1 MGIEIVTENEATY
14 YYKDLQMR
22 LERQKRYQEI
32 VKKNMKDWADFSLNP
47 QTEDA
52 IRERVLHDLET
63 GDNTY
68 CMTYICTFSKLSE
81 EFIEELYQLTR
92 RRKGGGTKL
101 YDNKLDWVAISSKQK
116 LSESFIERHAKDVD
130 WRSIYQFQDLSD
142 EIRIKH
148 LDKLTVADRPKS

>member
-1 MGIEIVTENEATY
+1 MGIEILTENKTTY

-22 LERQKRYQEI
+22 KEKKKRYQEI

-81 EFIEELYQLTR
+81 DFIEELYQLTR

-101 YDNKLDWVAISSKQK
+101 YDNIPIS
-116 LSESFIERHAKDVD
+116 
-130 WRSIYQFQDLSD
+130 RS
-142 EIRIKH
+142 
-148 LDKLTVADRPKS
+148 

>member
-1 MGIEIVTENEATY
+1 MGIEIVTENELTY

-68 CMTYICTFSKLSE
+68 CMSYICTFSKLSE
-81 EFIEELYQLTR
+81 DFIEELYQLTR
-92 RRKGGGTKL
+92 RRKGKSARI

-130 WRSIYQFQDLSD
+130 WKLIYLFQDLSD
-142 EIRIKH
+142 EFRIKH
-148 LDKLTVADRPKS
+148 LDKLTIADRPQS

>member
-1 MGIEIVTENEATY
+1 MGIEIVTENELTY

-68 CMTYICTFSKLSE
+68 CMSYICTFSKLSE
-81 EFIEELYQLTR
+81 DFIEELYQLTR
-92 RRKGGGTKL
+92 RRKGKSARI

-130 WRSIYQFQDLSD
+130 WKLIYQFQDLSD
-142 EIRIKH
+142 EFRIKH
-148 LDKLTVADRPKS
+148 LDKLTIADRPQS